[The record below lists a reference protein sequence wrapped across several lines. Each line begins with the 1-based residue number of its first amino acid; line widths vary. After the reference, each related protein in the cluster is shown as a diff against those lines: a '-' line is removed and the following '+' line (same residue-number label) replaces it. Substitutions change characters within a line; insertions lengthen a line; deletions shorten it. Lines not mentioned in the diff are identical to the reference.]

1 MIDWEEIEKEDSEE
15 ELKKLKIFLFEENL
29 RIAQEKKRLEEERAR
44 LVKLQDDFL
53 KDRVVLRD
61 ELDELNRRT
70 LAERKRLKEENMF
83 FDKKMEILTEGF
95 RSLEE
100 DRRKFEREKKAYLER
115 INRAESEAKNADAS
129 NVAEFLFRG
138 IGGNSLG
145 LRKRYKDLL
154 KIFHPDNL
162 FGDLELSQALTK
174 EFQKRKEL

>member
-29 RIAQEKKRLEEERAR
+29 RISQEKKRLEEERAR

-100 DRRKFEREKKAYLER
+100 DIRIMCQNKKF
-115 INRAESEAKNADAS
+115 
-129 NVAEFLFRG
+129 V
-138 IGGNSLG
+138 
-145 LRKRYKDLL
+145 
-154 KIFHPDNL
+154 
-162 FGDLELSQALTK
+162 
-174 EFQKRKEL
+174 